1 VHLMRVA
8 SQGGPSELVM
18 NVRGSTNFHCAR
30 APASLCVVEE
40 QTEKELV
47 FTSFDPLK
55 GRGREVARI
64 ERNPTSAPPQWD
76 LSPDGSRI
84 AVGMYNA
91 SEGRIRIIPVTGGPA
106 SNIVVE
112 GWAGIDYVD
121 WSPDGKALYVSSRS
135 TAGAVLLRVDLQGR
149 AQRLSAERSQY
160 AVPGTP
166 SPDGRHLLLAHW
178 TLGGNVWMIEGF

>member
-1 VHLMRVA
+1 
-8 SQGGPSELVM
+8 VM

-40 QTEKELV
+40 QTEKQLV

-55 GRGREVARI
+55 GRGREVASI
-64 ERNPTSAPPQWD
+64 ERNPTSMPPQWD

-91 SEGRIRIIPVTGGPA
+91 SEGRIRIIPVAGGPA
-106 SNIVVE
+106 FDVVVE
-112 GWAGIDYVD
+112 GWAGIEYVD

-135 TAGAVLLRVDLQGR
+135 TAGTALLRVDLQGR
-149 AQRLSAERSQY
+149 AQRLWAERSQY
-160 AVPGTP
+160 SSPGTP

-178 TLGGNVWMIEGF
+178 TTQGNVWMIEGF

>member
-1 VHLMRVA
+1 M
-8 SQGGPSELVM
+8 
-18 NVRGSTNFHCAR
+18 
-30 APASLCVVEE
+30 EE

-64 ERNPTSAPPQWD
+64 ERNPASAPPQWD

-91 SEGRIRIIPVTGGPA
+91 SEGRIHTIPVTGRPA
-106 SNIVVE
+106 FDIVVE
-112 GWAGIDYVD
+112 GWAGIEYVD

-135 TAGAVLLRVDLQGR
+135 TAGAALLRVDLRGR
-149 AQRLSAERSQY
+149 AERLWAERIPYS
-160 AVPGTP
+160 VPGTP

-178 TLGGNVWMIEGF
+178 TTQGNVWMIEGF

>member
-1 VHLMRVA
+1 
-8 SQGGPSELVM
+8 M

-55 GRGREVARI
+55 GRGREVSRI
-64 ERNPTSAPPQWD
+64 ERNPTSMPPQWD

-91 SEGRIRIIPVTGGPA
+91 SEGRIRIIPVAGGPA
-106 SNIVVE
+106 SDIVVK
-112 GWAGIDYVD
+112 GWAGIEYVD
-121 WSPDGKALYVSSRS
+121 WSPDAKALYVSSRAA
-135 TAGAVLLRVDLQGR
+135 AGTTLLRVDLQGR
-149 AQRLSAERSQY
+149 AERLWVDRSQY
-160 AVPGTP
+160 AGPGTP

-178 TLGGNVWMIEGF
+178 TLEGNVWMIEGF